1 MWNDEC
7 RGPSPGFLLIIFFYK
22 LVSEDGY
29 LHQLALEEMNPK
41 KDDKEKDKEKLV
53 HFCICKII
61 INCRSYTGS
70 ASIVVLSLE
79 VGIIFFYSLQVFR
92 SPPKNPHCKN
102 KANWGYGTI

>member
-61 INCRSYTGS
+61 INCRSYWKCLYCGFEPGGWHHLLLFPAGFQVTTKKS
-70 ASIVVLSLE
+70 SL
-79 VGIIFFYSLQVFR
+79 
-92 SPPKNPHCKN
+92 
-102 KANWGYGTI
+102 